1 MICHSYEIIKK
12 ELPDLPK
19 DAALQMA
26 VKAVNNTAGPDGL
39 VPTLLVFGAYPRMV
53 EYDPPAPTITQ
64 CAAALKK
71 AMTEVRDALNMRN
84 GPAST
89 AVHLLPINSDV
100 RVWREGNTGYAG
112 EWKGPYKLLSVEG
125 ETCTI
130 QFPDGLKLY
139 YKAPDEND
147 QDTNSEHTNEEPE
160 APLGTNSTPPT
171 SQDDEPDTSTP
182 QARPAQ
188 RPQQNRQLPARY
200 RDDLIQ
206 SKEINSLLENGVF
219 EVVKVDDIP
228 KGTRIFNSRFVNEIK
243 NWGTDKA
250 FEKSRLVV
258 QAYNDKGKEISTT
271 PLARNFYIRPP
282 PKLVHLFPP
291 GTILKVVKPLYGIPE
306 AGFGIVGMQT
316 NNTLILADNTFA
328 NHEEN
333 EIKRANILCKPR
345 EKLTPSNPLKF
356 NGGLITEDAQGITLT
371 QERTCKLIRP
381 VQDRYAD
388 TTSSQGK
395 VQKDVSPQKQYVAQ
409 RALGAYIASVS
420 QPEASFDLSFAAQI
434 TNPGK
439 DDIKSLN
446 KRLQWQLDNAERGLR
461 FVRLDLDSLR
471 LVIFADS
478 SFANNKDF
486 SSQISFVIV
495 LADAV
500 NNANIVHWSSI
511 KCKRVTRSVLASELY
526 AMVHGFDSA
535 ASIKSTTTQLLHLTK
550 PLPLVICTDSKSLYE
565 CLIKLGT
572 TQEKRLMIN
581 LMCLRQSYERQEI
594 AEIKWI
600 DGESNPAD
608 AMTKSKPYR
617 ALQALIDT
625 NKLNINVDGWVER
638 STTPPT
644 KATPISLLCQS
655 CTARRPIPIS

>member
-1 MICHSYEIIKK
+1 
-12 ELPDLPK
+12 
-19 DAALQMA
+19 
-26 VKAVNNTAGPDGL
+26 
-39 VPTLLVFGAYPRMV
+39 MV
-53 EYDPPAPTITQ
+53 EYNPPAPTIIQ
-64 CAAALKK
+64 CAATLKK
-71 AMTEVRDALNMRN
+71 AMTEVQKLHAEQQVRDALNTRN

-89 AVHLLPINSDV
+89 AVHLLPINSDI

-112 EWKGPYKLLSVEG
+112 EWKGPYKLLSAEG

-130 QFPDGLKLY
+130 QFPDEPK
-139 YKAPDEND
+139 
-147 QDTNSEHTNEEPE
+147 QFRTTIHINEEPKTS
-160 APLGTNSTPPT
+160 LGTNSTPPT
-171 SQDDEPDTSTP
+171 PQDDEPDTSTP
-182 QARPAQ
+182 QPRPAQ
-188 RPQQNRQLPARY
+188 RPQRNRQLPARY

-206 SKEINSLLENGVF
+206 SVFAQFDQSQEKEINGLLENGVF
-219 EVVKVDDIP
+219 EVIKVDDIP

-243 NWGTDKA
+243 NQGTDKA

-258 QAYNDKGKEISTT
+258 QAYNNKGKEISTT
-271 PLARNFYIRPP
+271 PLARNFYIQLP

-306 AGFGIVGMQT
+306 AGNHWFRTYHIHHMDKLNMTTSTYDPCLLHYINQSQGFGI
-316 NNTLILADNTFA
+316 
-328 NHEEN
+328 
-333 EIKRANILCKPR
+333 
-345 EKLTPSNPLKF
+345 LTPSNPLKF
-356 NGGLITEDAQGITLT
+356 NGGLITEDVQGITLT
-371 QERTCKLIRP
+371 QERTCKLIQP

-388 TTSSQGK
+388 TTSSRGK
-395 VQKDVSPQKQYVAQ
+395 VRKDVSPQEQYVAQ

-439 DDIKSLN
+439 TTSSHLINASNGNLIMLN
-446 KRLQWQLDNAERGLR
+446 
-461 FVRLDLDSLR
+461 
-471 LVIFADS
+471 ADYA
-478 SFANNKDF
+478 F
-486 SSQISFVIV
+486 FVIV
-495 LADAV
+495 LADAA

-511 KCKRVTRSVLASELY
+511 KYKRVTRSVLTSELY

-565 CLIKLGT
+565 CLVKLGT
-572 TQEKRLMIN
+572 TQEKRLMID
-581 LMCLRQSYERQEI
+581 LMCLRQSYKRQEI

-608 AMTKSKPYR
+608 AITKSKPCR

-644 KATPISLLCQS
+644 KAIPISLLCQS

>member
-1 MICHSYEIIKK
+1 
-12 ELPDLPK
+12 
-19 DAALQMA
+19 
-26 VKAVNNTAGPDGL
+26 
-39 VPTLLVFGAYPRMV
+39 MV

-64 CAAALKK
+64 RAAALKK
-71 AMTEVRDALNMRN
+71 AMTEVRDALNTRN

-100 RVWREGNTGYAG
+100 RIWREGNTGYAG

-130 QFPDGLKLY
+130 QFPDGPKQFRTTVVRLY
-139 YKAPDEND
+139 YKAPDENN

-171 SQDDEPDTSTP
+171 PQDDEPDTSIP

-188 RPQQNRQLPARY
+188 RPQRNRQLPARY

-206 SKEINSLLENGVF
+206 SVFAQFDQSQEKEINGLLENGVF
-219 EVVKVDDIP
+219 KVVKVDDIP

-258 QAYNDKGKEISTT
+258 QAYNDKGKEILTT

-282 PKLVHLFPP
+282 PELVHLFPP

-306 AGFGIVGMQT
+306 AGNHWFRTYHSQGFGIVGMQT
-316 NNTLILADNTFA
+316 DDTLILANNTFA
-328 NHEEN
+328 NREEN
-333 EIKRANILCKPR
+333 EIKQANILCKPR

-356 NGGLITEDAQGITLT
+356 NGGLITEDAQGTTLT

-381 VQDRYAD
+381 VQDRHAD
-388 TTSSQGK
+388 TTSSRGK
-395 VQKDVSPQKQYVAQ
+395 VRKDVSPQEQYVAQ

-434 TNPGK
+434 TNPTK

-446 KRLQWQLDNAERGLR
+446 KRLQWQLDNAERGLH
-461 FVRLDLDSLR
+461 FVHLDLDSLR

-486 SSQISFVIV
+486 SSQIGFVIV
-495 LADAV
+495 LADAA
-500 NNANIVHWSSI
+500 NNANIVYWSSI

-565 CLIKLGT
+565 CLVKLGT
-572 TQEKRLMIN
+572 TQEKRLMID

-608 AMTKSKPYR
+608 AMTKSKPCR

-655 CTARRPIPIS
+655 CTAHHPIPIS